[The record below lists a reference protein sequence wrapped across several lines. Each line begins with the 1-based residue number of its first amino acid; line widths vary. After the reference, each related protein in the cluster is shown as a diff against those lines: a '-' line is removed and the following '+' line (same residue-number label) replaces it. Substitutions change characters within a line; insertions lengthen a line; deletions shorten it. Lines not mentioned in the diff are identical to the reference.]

1 MSGLPNNYV
10 GRSILR
16 VEDERLLQGKGCFVD
31 DMHLP
36 NCLHAVIVRSQ
47 IAHGHLRHIDPSAA
61 LALDGVMSVITAHDI
76 PKPIGVIPIRIA
88 PIEGA
93 DFFRQPVIAHD
104 KVRYVGEPVAVV
116 LASTQA
122 IAEDAAELVH
132 VEIEDIEPVP
142 SVEIAGSDQSAKL
155 FESTNTNVAAR
166 YCASRGDVEAAFN
179 SADCIL
185 RETFAIQRHTA
196 MPMEMR
202 GLLAKWDAQTN
213 HLTVWGAAKVPFFNR
228 NVLAGLLGLS
238 KSSIDL
244 IELDVGGG
252 FGVRGEFYPED
263 FLIPFAARLIGRP
276 VKWQEDRREHMMAT
290 NHSRET
296 YCDVEIACQT
306 NGEILGLRGSVT
318 ADIGAYMGTT
328 GGILA
333 SRTAQFLAGPYRVRN
348 VSFDVSAIVTNKTP
362 AGSYR
367 GPGRFESTFFRERLF
382 DMVAKRLGIDPVAF
396 RQVNLILPD
405 ELPFDIGQLVPYEG
419 PASYDHGDYV
429 RLLDDCA
436 RAIGW
441 KDKEAIR
448 GKEIDGR
455 YHGLGISCFVDSS
468 GAGPKE
474 NARIRVEPDGE
485 VTVFIG
491 SCSLGQGIE
500 TALAQICADELSIP
514 MERIKI
520 LHGSTTLLDEGF
532 GSFHSR
538 SIIMGGNAIADAA
551 GHLIAKIKASAAEV
565 WAVAPDCVA
574 YEDGLVRE
582 GERILS
588 LGEIAR
594 AAGESVEAEGTF
606 GTKNKPF
613 GYGTHA
619 AHVAVDIATGHV
631 EVLDYVAMED
641 VGRMVNPMIVH
652 GQKIGAIVQGLGG
665 VFLEQLVYD
674 DRAQLMT
681 GSLADYLM
689 PTATDFRH
697 VRAFALDLTRT
708 TRNPLGF
715 KGAGE
720 DAIAPVAGVVGNAIA
735 DALRDFHVEPRDLP
749 ITPPKL
755 WALINSRRDES
766 KTPPVSL

>member
-1 MSGLPNNYV
+1 MSGFPNNYV

-36 NCLHAVIVRSQ
+36 DCLHAVIVRSQ
-47 IAHGHLRHIDPSAA
+47 IAHGYLRHIDSSAA
-61 LALDGVMSVITAHDI
+61 FALDGVVSVITANDI

-88 PIEGA
+88 PIEGG
-93 DFFRQPVIAHD
+93 DTFRQPVIAHD

-122 IAEDAAELVH
+122 IAEDAAELVF
-132 VEIEDIEPVP
+132 VEIDEIEPIP
-142 SVEIAGSDQSAKL
+142 SVEVAGSDQSARL
-155 FESTNTNVAAR
+155 FEVANTNIAAK
-166 YCASRGDVEAAFN
+166 YSASRGDTDAAFD
-179 SADCIL
+179 SADCVL

-202 GLLAKWDAQTN
+202 GLLAKWDEQTD

-228 NVLAGLLGLS
+228 NVLANLLGLP
-238 KSSIDL
+238 KTGIDL

-263 FLIPFAARLIGRP
+263 FLIPFAARLVGRP

-296 YCDVEIACQT
+296 YCDVEIACRK
-306 NGEILGLRGSVT
+306 NGEILGIRGSVT

-348 VSFDVSAIVTNKTP
+348 VSFEVSAVVTNKTP

-382 DMVAKRLGIDPVAF
+382 DMVAKRLNIDPLAF
-396 RQVNLILPD
+396 RQTNLIRSD

-419 PASYDHGDYV
+419 PASYDHGDYLK
-429 RLLDDCA
+429 LLNDCA
-436 RAIGW
+436 QAIGW
-441 KDKEAIR
+441 KDKDAIR
-448 GKEIDGR
+448 GKENDGR

-474 NARIRVEPDGE
+474 NARIRIEPNGN

-491 SCSLGQGIE
+491 SCALGQGIE
-500 TALAQICADELSIP
+500 TALAQICADELRIP

-551 GHLIAKIKASAAEV
+551 SNLTAKIKSIAAET
-565 WAVAPDCVA
+565 WSVAPDHVA
-574 YEDGLVRE
+574 YEDGFVRD
-582 GERILS
+582 GDRMLS
-588 LGEIAR
+588 LAEIVR
-594 AAGESVEAEGTF
+594 LAGESVEAEGTF

-720 DAIAPVAGVVGNAIA
+720 DAIAPVAGVIGNAIA
-735 DALRDFHVEPRDLP
+735 DALRDFDVEPKDLP

-755 WALINSRRDES
+755 WALINSRGDES
-766 KTPPVSL
+766 KTRSASL

>member
-1 MSGLPNNYV
+1 MSGFPNNYI

-16 VEDERLLQGKGCFVD
+16 VEDERLLRGNGCFVD

-36 NCLHAVIVRSQ
+36 DCLHAVIVRSQ
-47 IAHGHLRHIDPSAA
+47 IAHGKLRQIDPSAA
-61 LALDGVMSVITAHDI
+61 LALDGVVSVITANDI

-93 DFFRQPVIAHD
+93 DLFRQPVIAHE

-116 LASTQA
+116 LAATQA
-122 IAEDAAELVH
+122 IAEDAAELVQ
-132 VEIEDIEPVP
+132 VEIEEIEPVP
-142 SVEIAGSDQSAKL
+142 SVDIAGADQSAKL
-155 FESTNTNVAAR
+155 FESTNTNIAAR
-166 YCASRGDVEAAFN
+166 YRASRGDVDTAFD
-179 SADCIL
+179 SADCVL
-185 RETFAIQRHTA
+185 KETFAIQRHTA

-202 GLLAKWDAQTN
+202 GLLAKWDGQAN

-228 NVLAGLLGLS
+228 NVLAGLLGLP
-238 KSSIDL
+238 KTSIDL

-263 FLIPFAARLIGRP
+263 FLIPFAARHVGRP

-296 YCDVEIACQT
+296 YCDVEIACKRS
-306 NGEILGLRGSVT
+306 GEILGLRGSIT

-348 VSFDVSAIVTNKTP
+348 VSFEVSAALTNKTP

-382 DMVAKRLGIDPVAF
+382 DMVAKRLNIDPLAF
-396 RQVNLILPD
+396 RRINLIRSD

-419 PASYDHGDYV
+419 PAAYDLGDYI
-429 RLLDDCA
+429 RLLNDCA
-436 RAIGW
+436 ETIGW

-455 YHGLGISCFVDSS
+455 YHGVGISCFVDSS

-474 NARIRVEPDGE
+474 NAKICVDLEGE
-485 VTVFIG
+485 VTVFVG

-500 TALAQICADELSIP
+500 TALAQICADELRIS
-514 MERIKI
+514 MERVKI
-520 LHGSTTLLDEGF
+520 LHGSTTFLDEGF

-551 GHLIAKIKASAAEV
+551 GHLIAKIRAIAAET
-565 WAVAPDCVA
+565 WAVALDRVA
-574 YEDGLVRE
+574 YEDGFVRDV
-582 GERILS
+582 ERTLS
-588 LGEIAR
+588 LAQIAHV
-594 AAGESVEAEGTF
+594 AGGSIEAEGTF

-631 EVLDYVAMED
+631 EVLDYVAVED

-652 GQKIGAIVQGLGG
+652 GQKIGAIIQGLGG
-665 VFLEQLVYD
+665 VFLEQLIYD
-674 DRAQLMT
+674 DRSQLLT

-689 PTATDFRH
+689 PTATDFRN

-720 DAIAPVAGVVGNAIA
+720 DAIAPVAGVIGNAIA
-735 DALRDFHVEPRDLP
+735 DALRDFDVEPRDLP

-755 WALINSRRDES
+755 WALINARRDERKAGTS
-766 KTPPVSL
+766 PL

>member
-31 DMHLP
+31 DMHIP
-36 NCLHAVIVRSQ
+36 DCLHAVIVRSQ
-47 IAHGHLRHIDPSAA
+47 IAHGRLRHIDSSAA
-61 LALDGVMSVITAHDI
+61 LTLDGVVSVITANDI

-88 PIEGA
+88 PIEGGDA
-93 DFFRQPVIAHD
+93 FRQPVIAHE

-132 VEIEDIEPVP
+132 VKIEEIDPVP
-142 SVEIAGSDQSAKL
+142 SVDVAGSDQSAKL
-155 FESTNTNVAAR
+155 FEPADTNVAAKYR
-166 YCASRGDVEAAFN
+166 ASRGDIEAAFS
-179 SADCIL
+179 SADCVL

-202 GLLAKWDAQTN
+202 GLLAKWDAPIN

-228 NVLAGLLGLS
+228 NVLAGLLGLP
-238 KSSIDL
+238 KSCIDL

-263 FLIPFAARLIGRP
+263 FLIPFAARLVGRP

-296 YCDVEIACQT
+296 YCDVEIACRR
-306 NGEILGLRGSVT
+306 NGEILGLRGSIT

-333 SRTAQFLAGPYRVRN
+333 SRTAQFLPGPYRVQN
-348 VSFDVSAIVTNKTP
+348 VSFEVSAIVTNKTP

-367 GPGRFESTFFRERLF
+367 GPGRFESTFVRERLF
-382 DMVAKRLGIDPVAF
+382 DMVAKRLNIDPLVF
-396 RQVNLILPD
+396 RQINLIRSD

-419 PASYDHGDYV
+419 PTSYDHGDYV
-429 RLLDDCA
+429 RLLNDCA
-436 RAIGW
+436 QAVGW

-455 YHGLGISCFVDSS
+455 YHGLGFSCFVDSS

-474 NARIRVEPDGE
+474 NAKIRVEPDGNA
-485 VTVFIG
+485 TVFIG

-500 TALAQICADELSIP
+500 TALAQICADELRIP

-520 LHGSTTLLDEGF
+520 LHGSTTFLDEGF

-538 SIIMGGNAIADAA
+538 TIIMGGNAIADAVRN
-551 GHLIAKIKASAAEV
+551 LVVKIRAIAAEV
-565 WAVAPDCVA
+565 WAVAPEDIS
-574 YEDGLVRE
+574 YEDGFVRE
-582 GERILS
+582 GARILS
-588 LGEIAR
+588 LAGIVR
-594 AAGESVEAEGTF
+594 AAGGSVEAQGTF

-613 GYGTHA
+613 AYGTHA

-665 VFLEQLVYD
+665 VFLEQLIYD

-689 PTATDFRH
+689 PTATDFRN

-720 DAIAPVAGVVGNAIA
+720 DAIAPVAGVIGNAIA
-735 DALRDFHVEPRDLP
+735 DALRDFDVEPRELP

-755 WALINSRRDES
+755 WALINSDKS
-766 KTPPVSL
+766 KAQPASL